1 MPWSGENIMR
11 NDASMAGDRQN
22 SCGQLA
28 DHVSHGAVGT
38 DAFFGAR
45 GSPRISASI
54 SLPQ

>member
-38 DAFFGAR
+38 DAFFSAR